1 MRRRKTAGSD
11 DAEVDMTPMLD
22 IVFIML
28 IFFIVTATF
37 LDETGKDFR
46 QPPPPPDSDIPVD
59 PTPAIVVFV
68 NGVNGCSVDGLQ
80 TDCSTVPLQVEK
92 ARAEKAGAAVILRM
106 DERAKHRIMVTIK
119 QDLDSTGTQSKIE
132 IIPATDI

>member
-1 MRRRKTAGSD
+1 MRRRRGSGND
-11 DAEVDMTPMLD
+11 EAEVDMTPMLD

-37 LDETGKDFR
+37 LDETGKDFT
-46 QPPPPPDSDIPVD
+46 QPPPPPDKDIPTE
-59 PTPAIVVFV
+59 PKPAIVVFV
-68 NGVNGCSVDGLQ
+68 NGVNGCAVDGIQ

-106 DERAKHRIMVTIK
+106 DERAKHRIMVDIK
-119 QDLDSTGTQSKIE
+119 EDLDSTNTDSKIE